1 MPFYSKT
8 YVSWFLVLVYEK
20 KLQAHFVPPM
30 NSKRRILRMTQIL
43 EGKTQKIILQ
53 SSCWLIINITLK
65 SLIEEHARLD
75 FSDFL
80 STLFAIFPP
89 ARLLIYLVKKKFHP
103 ARLSIYLVIKQ
114 AGWHFFPSLLV
125 YSGLLLYQGLQSS
138 QTIHF
143 DYLEFFIVFDCKNL
157 ATRIKHF

>member
-1 MPFYSKT
+1 MT
-8 YVSWFLVLVYEK
+8 Y
-20 KLQAHFVPPM
+20 
-30 NSKRRILRMTQIL
+30 
-43 EGKTQKIILQ
+43 
-53 SSCWLIINITLK
+53 TLK
-65 SLIEEHARLD
+65 SLVHARLD

-125 YSGLLLYQGLQSS
+125 YSGLLLY
-138 QTIHF
+138 
-143 DYLEFFIVFDCKNL
+143 
-157 ATRIKHF
+157 